1 MTVVF
6 CGSIKMSIFEIVK
19 QVAAERTAS
28 LYIDDSEETYEEYV
42 CRMDAYEAYCA
53 EILAA
58 SITDEMMQDA
68 LYNDDED
75 DDDDDDMDD
84 SDYYDDEDEDYDY

>member
-1 MTVVF
+1 
-6 CGSIKMSIFEIVK
+6 MSIFEIVQ

-28 LYIDDSEETYEEYV
+28 LYIDDSEETYEKYV
-42 CRMDAYEAYCA
+42 LRMDAYEAYCA

-68 LYNDDED
+68 LYNDE

-84 SDYYDDEDEDYDY
+84 DYYYDDEDEDYDY